1 VTIVPFQAPSPG
13 TPASGEIVTAAV
25 DRYLDS
31 IKTKTTRSSDAGT
44 LARLVSCAGGRDAA
58 SLLPEDY
65 AAVMDRWDDAAAAT
79 WNRHLS
85 ALTSF
90 TAWAGR
96 QEILTANPARRL
108 KRRKPAPR
116 GDRSIPRARLDKL
129 LADDRHGLRERVLWR
144 MLYETAARA
153 EELLSLNIEDLDL
166 AGRSPTRQ
174 AV

>member
-1 VTIVPFQAPSPG
+1 MTIVPFPAPPTD

-31 IKTKTTRSSDAGT
+31 IKTNTT
-44 LARLVSCAGGRDAA
+44 LARLVSRADGGDTA

-85 ALTSF
+85 ALSSF
-90 TAWAGR
+90 SAWAGR
-96 QEILTANPARRL
+96 QEILTASPARRL
-108 KRRKPAPR
+108 ERRKPARR
-116 GDRSIPRARLDKL
+116 GDRAIPRARLDKL
-129 LADDRHGLRERVLWR
+129 LTDDRHGLRERVLWR

-153 EELLSLNIEDLDL
+153 
-166 AGRSPTRQ
+166 GGTPGP
-174 AV
+174 

>member
-1 VTIVPFQAPSPG
+1 MTIVPFPAPPTD

-31 IKTKTTRSSDAGT
+31 IKTKTTRSSYADT
-44 LARLVSCAGGRDAA
+44 LARLVSRAGDRDAA

-90 TAWAGR
+90 TAWAGGR
-96 QEILTANPARRL
+96 RSSPPTPPAVWSAASPPAAATGAS
-108 KRRKPAPR
+108 PAPAWT
-116 GDRSIPRARLDKL
+116 SC
-129 LADDRHGLRERVLWR
+129 
-144 MLYETAARA
+144 
-153 EELLSLNIEDLDL
+153 
-166 AGRSPTRQ
+166 SPTTGTACANGSCGGCSTRPHRDP
-174 AV
+174 